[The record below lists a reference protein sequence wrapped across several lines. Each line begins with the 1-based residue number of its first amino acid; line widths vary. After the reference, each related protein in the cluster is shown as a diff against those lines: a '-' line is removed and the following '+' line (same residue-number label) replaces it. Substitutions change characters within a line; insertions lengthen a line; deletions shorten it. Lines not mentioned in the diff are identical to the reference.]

1 MSEHLQET
9 QDRMITFRDVSRI
22 TAYKSKNTLKTK
34 EDLGEFPRRIYLSSN
49 CIRWWESEV
58 LAWAKQQT
66 RTLPDAWR
74 RRNPTNQAVA

>member
-9 QDRMITFRDVSRI
+9 QDRMIPFRDVSRI

-34 EDLGEFPRRIYLSSN
+34 EDRGEFPRRIYLSRN

-58 LAWAKQQT
+58 LAWANQLP
-66 RTLPDAWR
+66 RTLPDTSGDSLEQR
-74 RRNPTNQAVA
+74 IK